1 MLATV
6 YFRPDHIPFATVRIS
21 VIDDSLNEG
30 EERFLLQLKSY
41 DIAIVLA
48 IDCLRAELTCS
59 EAEHPTNEY
68 RGVSLILALNLTF
81 STLTLV

>member
-21 VIDDSLNEG
+21 IIDDSLNEG

-48 IDCLRAELTCS
+48 NDVTVIVIEDDD
-59 EAEHPTNEY
+59 
-68 RGVSLILALNLTF
+68 G
-81 STLTLV
+81 